1 MIDCSPLKSVRGD
14 SAAGRLYFLNSW
26 RVAIGLLM
34 LNSALA
40 ADEPMNEPLTL
51 KGVIALALQNNGD
64 IKVNDLGKVIE
75 DEKIK
80 AALQAFDLHVD
91 GGYIYQ
97 SIDSPQNA
105 QDYVATGGGLANL
118 SGTPRIFE
126 QRNHTAKVAL
136 AKKLETGMTLELGTT
151 TRSLDNTLNRQLPP
165 SLFNPEWETFTGL
178 TVTQPLLRDWGIA
191 ANTAEIRIAKA
202 NARMADLEWQSRTAQ
217 VVAEVMRRYY
227 DVVFTMEN
235 MKVQQEAISLAQKL
249 MDDTSARS
257 KEGVAA
263 GNDVVVAEAGVYQRM
278 EDALTA
284 EMEYIE
290 RQNALQL
297 LFKTVDEVIAQGSR
311 IQPVDGLGTVVPALN
326 RASLMATA
334 QERRYEILQ
343 SNESIIAKSAQVDY
357 AMSQARPRLDLVAS
371 GGYHGLEGDLGGSYG
386 EAADGQG
393 PEWTAG
399 VQFSVPLNWD
409 HMQAIRRAAEDQRTQ
424 AFVQRG
430 DTRLRVA
437 LEVDTALARLR
448 TNEQRLGATKKSREA
463 AAQSAEGGMK
473 RLVEGVTTSFEVLQL
488 QKDYSQARS
497 REYAALADL
506 NKDIVNLYLASGT
519 LLERQGITLQSDV
532 AATRKQYEAKP
543 GAVIAVGDGKDS
555 DVWGEEIEPPAK
567 ADSPVQRSLHSK
579 SKRN

>member
-1 MIDCSPLKSVRGD
+1 M
-14 SAAGRLYFLNSW
+14 AAGVLAL
-26 RVAIGLLM
+26 G
-34 LNSALA
+34 SALA
-40 ADEPMNEPLTL
+40 ADEPVYEPLTL
-51 KGVIALALQNNGD
+51 KGVIALALQNNAD

-75 DEKIK
+75 GEKIK
-80 AALQAFDLHVD
+80 AALQAFDLQLD

-97 SIDSPQNA
+97 AIDSPQNA

-118 SGTPRIFE
+118 SGSPRIFE

-136 AKKLETGMTLELGTT
+136 AKKLETGMTLEFGTT

-165 SLFNPEWETFTGL
+165 SLYNPEWETFTGL
-178 TVTQPLLRDWGIA
+178 TLTQPLLRGWGAA

-227 DVVFTMEN
+227 DVVFTLEN
-235 MKVQQEAISLAQKL
+235 MKVQQEAIGLAQKL
-249 MDDTSARS
+249 MDDTTARS

-290 RQNALQL
+290 RQNSLQL
-297 LFKTVDEVIAQGSR
+297 LFKTVDDVIAQGSR
-311 IQPVDGLGTVVPALN
+311 IQPVDGLGTVVPAIH

-343 SNESIIAKSAQVDY
+343 SNESIVAKSAQVDY
-357 AMSQARPRLDLVAS
+357 ATSQARPRLDLVAS

-386 EAADGQG
+386 KAADGQG

-473 RLVEGVTTSFEVLQL
+473 RLIEGVTTSFEVLQL

-497 REYAALADL
+497 REYAALAEL
-506 NKDIVNLYLASGT
+506 NKNIVDLYLASGT

-532 AATRKQYEAKP
+532 AATRKQYDEKP
-543 GAVIAVGDGKDS
+543 EAVIAVGDGKDS
-555 DVWGEEIEPPAK
+555 GVLDEEIEPSAPAAK
-567 ADSPVQRSLHSK
+567 RSLHSK

>member
-1 MIDCSPLKSVRGD
+1 
-14 SAAGRLYFLNSW
+14 
-26 RVAIGLLM
+26 
-34 LNSALA
+34 
-40 ADEPMNEPLTL
+40 MNEPLTL

-371 GGYHGLEGDLGGSYG
+371 GGYHGLDGDLGGSYG

>member
-1 MIDCSPLKSVRGD
+1 MIDSPLRVSFLSHSGARRVFPV
-14 SAAGRLYFLNSW
+14 SSSCLAAG
-26 RVAIGLLM
+26 LLV
-34 LNSALA
+34 LGSALA
-40 ADEPMNEPLTL
+40 ADEPVYEPLTM

-64 IKVNDLGKVIE
+64 IKVNDLGKLIE

-80 AALQAFDLHVD
+80 AALQAFDPHVD

-105 QDYVATGGGLANL
+105 QDYVATGGSVINL
-118 SGTPRIFE
+118 TEPRIFE
-126 QRNHTAKVAL
+126 QRNHTMKVAL

-178 TVTQPLLRDWGIA
+178 TVTQPLLRDWGTA

-202 NARMADLEWQSRTAQ
+202 NARMADLEWQSRAAQ

-227 DVVFTMEN
+227 DVVFTLEN
-235 MKVQQEAISLAQKL
+235 MKVQQESIGLAQKL
-249 MDDTSARS
+249 MDDTQARS

-284 EMEYIE
+284 EMQYID

-297 LFKTVDEVIAQGSR
+297 LFKTVDQVIAQGSR

-326 RASLMATA
+326 RATLMATA

-343 SNESIIAKSAQVDY
+343 SNESIVAKSAQVDY
-357 AMSQARPRLDLVAS
+357 ATSQSRPRLDLVAS
-371 GGYHGLEGDLGGSYG
+371 GGYHGLEGDLGSSYSK
-386 EAADGQG
+386 AAGGQG

-409 HMQAIRRAAEDQRTQ
+409 HMQAARRAAEDQRTQ

-437 LEVDTALARLR
+437 LEVDTVLARLR
-448 TNEQRLGATKKSREA
+448 TDEQRLGATKKSREA
-463 AAQSAEGGMK
+463 AAQSAEGGAK
-473 RLVEGVTTSFEVLQL
+473 RLAEGVTTSFEVLQL

-506 NKDIVNLYLASGT
+506 NKDLVDLYLAAGT
-519 LLERQGITLQSDV
+519 LLEKQGVTVQSD
-532 AATRKQYEAKP
+532 AAGTRQRYEAVP
-543 GAVIAVGDGKDS
+543 GAVTAVGDGKDS
-555 DVWGEEIEPPAK
+555 NVWEEEVVSPAK
-567 ADSPVQRSLHSK
+567 EDSPARPPLHSQT
-579 SKRN
+579 KRN

>member
-14 SAAGRLYFLNSW
+14 SAASRLYFLNSW

-532 AATRKQYEAKP
+532 AATRKQYDETPEA
-543 GAVIAVGDGKDS
+543 VSDGKDS
-555 DVWGEEIEPPAK
+555 GVWEEEVEQPAK
-567 ADSPVQRSLHSK
+567 AASPTKRSLHSK